1 MKKLLTFLTMLF
13 FIGTAGAQATEY
25 LQQKEFQAEKK
36 KIYEG
41 INASRKQLNEI
52 KKADTRIVQSIDSLK
67 QFIAVNAAQ
76 MAVNSDSLKTSNAR
90 VNALKE
96 QVDSRKMISREMLV
110 MLFVIT
116 LILFIIVFYMLFL
129 LKRKADADKLVMADL
144 DGKTNARLDAEI
156 TSMKGEIKAIR
167 DVLSASATDLNHK
180 ISSALIS
187 LEEKSLLSEQKMKEH
202 ISGIEV
208 KVGSLEPAIFKLN
221 EEQSLAIKNLEEAFH
236 TLKRETDLIGQGFSL
251 RATKLETDL
260 KLLKGK

>member
-1 MKKLLTFLTMLF
+1 MKKLSTFLAMLF
-13 FIGTAGAQATEY
+13 FVGTAGAQATEY
-25 LQQKEFQAEKK
+25 LQQKEFQSEKK

-41 INASRKQLNEI
+41 INASRKQLSEI

-67 QFIAVNAAQ
+67 QTIAVNAAQ
-76 MAVNSDSLKTSNAR
+76 MAVNSDSLTKSNVR

-96 QVDSRKMISREMLV
+96 QIDSRKMISRGMLV
-110 MLFVIT
+110 TLFVIT

-129 LKRKADADKLVMADL
+129 FKSKAEAVKLMMADL
-144 DGKTNARLDAEI
+144 DRKTNARLDAEI
-156 TSMKGEIKAIR
+156 ASLKGEIKAIR
-167 DVLSASATDLNHK
+167 DAMAASSIDLNHK

-187 LEEKSLLSEQKMKEH
+187 LEEKSLLAEQKMKEH
-202 ISGIEV
+202 ISVIEV
-208 KVGSLEPAIFKLN
+208 KVGSIEPVISKQK

-236 TLKRETDLIGQGFSL
+236 ALKRETELLDQGFSL